1 MATLD
6 DLAKILDPIDPA
18 DLTDIV
24 AQLQADLALSRAND
38 NLAQLIASRDQM
50 LTEMQTTIAS
60 AQTSLAVAKQAQAA
74 IKP

>member
-38 NLAQLIASRDQM
+38 NLAQLIASRDEM
-50 LTEMQTTIAS
+50 LTEMQTTIVS

>member
-24 AQLQADLALSRAND
+24 AQLQADLALSRANE

>member
-6 DLAKILDPIDPA
+6 DLAKILDPIAPA

-38 NLAQLIASRDQM
+38 NLAQLIASRDEM
-50 LTEMQTTIAS
+50 LTEMQTTIVS

>member
-38 NLAQLIASRDQM
+38 NLAQLIASRDEM